1 MFTGIIAAI
10 GSIEAVKIRGGQ
22 AGVTLTLAARSLSL
36 DDVAIG
42 DSISINGACMT
53 VAVRTDTHFYVDV
66 SQESLS
72 KTVGLDQPGEVNLEK
87 ALRMCDFVGGHLVSG
102 HVDGFGVVMS
112 MESVGTSCELVVRA
126 PSSMGKYLASKGSVA
141 VNGVSLTINR
151 VVDRE
156 SATEFSVNLVP
167 HTLAATTLGKL
178 IPEDRVNLEADL
190 IARYTER
197 ILAARPSTPAG

>member
-10 GSIEAVKIRGGQ
+10 GSIEAVKTHGGP
-22 AGVTLTLAARSLSL
+22 AGVTLTIAARSLSL

-53 VAVRTDTHFYVDV
+53 VAGKTDTHFYVDV

-72 KTVGLDQPGEVNLEK
+72 KTVCLDRPGEVNLEK
-87 ALRMCDFVGGHLVSG
+87 ALRMCDFLGGHLVSG

-112 MESVGTSCELVVRA
+112 LEPVGTSRELVVRA

-151 VVDRE
+151 VFDRE
-156 SATEFSVNLVP
+156 SETEFSVNLIP
-167 HTLAATTLGKL
+167 HTLTATTLGKL
-178 IPEDRVNLEADL
+178 KPEDRVNLEADL
-190 IARYTER
+190 IARYAER
-197 ILAARPSTPAG
+197 LFATRTSTPAG